1 LGDFLPAPT
10 LFNENKNMSEVLL
23 QLLGLLRLEPIGVNR
38 FRGHSQDLGF
48 RNLFGGQVLGQ
59 SLSAALQTLASKE
72 WFPHSLHA
80 YFLRPGN
87 VEDSLEFEVAIL
99 RDGRSFCTRQV
110 TVSQNG
116 KAIFTM
122 LASFTQAEDGFVHMA
137 PMPQVKG
144 PEGIPSQLELARMF
158 KKFFSEKV
166 REKYTEDKPIEQ
178 RVLDPVNIFAP
189 TPKDPIKYV
198 WMKSDSVMGD
208 DPYEHFATLAYASD
222 FNFIPTALHPHAVS
236 VTQKD
241 MQVASLDHSI
251 WFHRPFRMDEWL
263 LYAIDSPNAGGGRGL
278 VRGQFFNQK
287 GELVASTTQE
297 GLMRKR
303 VPAEGEKS

>member
-1 LGDFLPAPT
+1 
-10 LFNENKNMSEVLL
+10 MSEVLL

-38 FRGHSQDLGF
+38 FRGQNQDLGF

-59 SLSAALQTLASKE
+59 SLSAALQTMKSNE

-87 VEDSLEFEVAIL
+87 VNDSLEFEVDIV

-110 TVSQNG
+110 TASQNG
-116 KAIFTM
+116 KSILTM
-122 LASFTQAEDGFVHMA
+122 LCSFTLPENGFEHMA
-137 PMPQVKG
+137 PMPEVKG

-158 KKFFSEKV
+158 KKYFSEKV
-166 REKYTEDKPIEQ
+166 RDKYTEDKPIEQ
-178 RVLDPVNIFAP
+178 RVIDPVNIFAP
-189 TPKDPIKYV
+189 TKKDPVKYV
-198 WMKSDSVMGD
+198 WMKSDSHMSD
-208 DPYEHFATLAYASD
+208 NPYDHFATLAYASD
-222 FNFIPTALHPHAVS
+222 FNFIPTALHPHSVS

-251 WFHRPFRMDEWL
+251 WFHRPFRIDEWL
-263 LYAIDSPNAGGGRGL
+263 LYAIDSPNASGGRGL

-287 GELVASTTQE
+287 GELVASTAQE

-303 VPAEGEKS
+303 TVVESETK